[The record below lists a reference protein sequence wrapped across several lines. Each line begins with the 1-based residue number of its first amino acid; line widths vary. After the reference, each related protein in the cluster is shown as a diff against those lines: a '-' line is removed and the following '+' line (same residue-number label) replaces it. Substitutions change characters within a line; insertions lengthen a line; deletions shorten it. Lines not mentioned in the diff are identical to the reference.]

1 MSRIFS
7 VFVFAISIF
16 CGYSQHNITFKING
30 VKNVP
35 LTIGYHYGSEV
46 VRKYTVDLDKTGK
59 GVFSGD
65 TPIPGGIYLAIL
77 PDNNFFEFLMTDDR
91 EFTLE
96 TDTSHFVLA
105 MKVIG
110 SDDNT
115 MFNDYQKFMLGQKK
129 KSIDLQL
136 RMRQNPDSA
145 VFIRESLKKITE
157 ENTISWKKIVAAHP
171 ESFLSSIFMAM
182 TDPEVPEKNQ
192 LDTNRNYEVEYVK
205 NHYWDNFR
213 FSDEKL
219 LYTPVFY
226 KRLDHYFTGMIK
238 SDPDTI
244 ISEGY
249 RFLDKLK
256 SYPIFYRYTA
266 GYLLNYYADY
276 NQGNLD
282 KVFVT
287 FATDLFLTGKVPVDS
302 ADFSAILQQTLQMAP
317 VMYGNVAKDISL
329 ESPDGKQ
336 YSLLETK
343 AEYTAVFFYETDC
356 AYCVYETPR
365 LKSLYDKY
373 KNKSFEVFAVYTQ
386 SDKDAWIKYIN
397 DFGLTWINTWDP
409 ENRSEYRYKFWVDET
424 PIIYLLNNRKEIIA
438 KKIDTAELERLLKIN
453 LGE

>member
-1 MSRIFS
+1 
-7 VFVFAISIF
+7 
-16 CGYSQHNITFKING
+16 
-30 VKNVP
+30 
-35 LTIGYHYGSEV
+35 
-46 VRKYTVDLDKTGK
+46 
-59 GVFSGD
+59 
-65 TPIPGGIYLAIL
+65 
-77 PDNNFFEFLMTDDR
+77 
-91 EFTLE
+91 
-96 TDTSHFVLA
+96 
-105 MKVIG
+105 
-110 SDDNT
+110 
-115 MFNDYQKFMLGQKK
+115 
-129 KSIDLQL
+129 
-136 RMRQNPDSA
+136 
-145 VFIRESLKKITE
+145 
-157 ENTISWKKIVAAHP
+157 
-171 ESFLSSIFMAM
+171 
-182 TDPEVPEKNQ
+182 
-192 LDTNRNYEVEYVK
+192 
-205 NHYWDNFR
+205 
-213 FSDEKL
+213 
-219 LYTPVFY
+219 
-226 KRLDHYFTGMIK
+226 
-238 SDPDTI
+238 
-244 ISEGY
+244 
-249 RFLDKLK
+249 LK